1 MNVGGQQRLILKE
14 GTSRSEGRDA
24 QHANITAALVVAESV
39 RSSLGPK
46 GMDKM
51 LVDGFG
57 DVTISNDGATILDEM
72 EVQHPAAKMLV
83 EVAKTQDDEV
93 GDGTT
98 TAVILAGE
106 LLTKAQALID
116 KDVHATVIV
125 DGYQMASEKA
135 LECLHKLAI
144 KVTPSD
150 KGILKKVAKVALAS
164 KLLAEH
170 KDLIADLAV
179 AAVMQ
184 VSEKSGTTFKA
195 DVEDIKVEK
204 KPGGALTDTILIQGV
219 LLDKE
224 VVHPGM
230 PKRIEKAKIA
240 LINCPLEVEKP
251 EFDAKLNIQNPDQM
265 KGFLDEEEKIMRDMV
280 EKIADSGANVAIC
293 EKGIDDVAQ
302 HFMAKKGILAVRRV
316 KQSDMEKLVKA
327 TGARILS
334 QLEGLK
340 PSDLGEAGLVEER
353 KVSDDKMTFV
363 EGCKNPKAV
372 SILVRGG
379 TERVVDEAE
388 RAIHDALCVVRDVV
402 VEPFVVAGGGST
414 EAEVCRM
421 VKAYSQKLSGKQQL
435 AVQAYAEALEIVPM
449 SLAENGGMDPIDSL
463 MEVRARHQSK
473 SKWVGIDPIKG
484 KVADLAKLEV
494 YEPLAVKVQAL
505 KSAGEAACM
514 ILKIDDVI
522 AASKSKEGGAPKG
535 PEASGKEEGEGE
547 S

>member
-1 MNVGGQQRLILKE
+1 MLKE
-14 GTSRSEGRDA
+14 GTSRAEGRDA
-24 QHANITAALVVAESV
+24 VHANITAALVVAESI

-98 TAVILAGE
+98 TAVVLSGE

-125 DGYQMASEKA
+125 DGYQAAGEKS
-135 LECLHKLAI
+135 LEYIRKLAI
-144 KVTPSD
+144 KVNPND
-150 KGILKKVAKVALAS
+150 KGMLKKVAQVALAS

-170 KDLIADLAV
+170 KEFIANMAV
-179 AAVMQ
+179 DAVMQ
-184 VSEKSGTTFKA
+184 VTEKSGTVLKA
-195 DVEDIKVEK
+195 DVDDIKIEK
-204 KPGGALTDTILIQGV
+204 KPGGALTDTVLIQGV

-230 PKRIEKAKIA
+230 PKRVEKAKIA

-251 EFDAKLNIQNPDQM
+251 EFDAKLNIQSPDQM
-265 KGFLDEEEKIMRDMV
+265 KGFLDEEEKIMKDMV
-280 EKIADSGANVAIC
+280 NKIADSGANVAIC

-327 TGARILS
+327 TGGRILS

-340 PSDLGEAGLVEER
+340 PSDLGQAGLVEER

-414 EAEVCRM
+414 EAEVSRL
-421 VKAYSQKLSGKQQL
+421 VKSYSQKLSGKEQL
-435 AVQAYAEALEIVPM
+435 AVQAYADALEIIPM

-463 MEVRARHQSK
+463 MEVRSRHQSK

-484 KVADLAKLEV
+484 KVADLAKLDV

-535 PEASGKEEGEGE
+535 PKESGKEEGEGE